1 MKAMRIGIDI
11 DEVLAP
17 FLPTMTR
24 WRSPQR
30 PLPAKYKYLYRDIY
44 DISEKES
51 VKLVRDFY
59 ESEEFVRM
67 PPIKYAVDAMTELK
81 KGNKLFIVTGRQ
93 EVVRDKTQMWIQENF
108 PGIFEDVIMT
118 NSYTSIEIPKADV
131 CKLLSIGLMIDDNFD
146 VCRDCLDKNV
156 AAVNFIGDPMY
167 PWCEESIISVRSWKT
182 VRDTLI
188 ESRETF

>member
-1 MKAMRIGIDI
+1 MKAIRIGIDI

-30 PLPAKYKYLYRDIY
+30 TLPPKYKYVYRDIY
-44 DISEKES
+44 DISESES

-59 ESEEFVRM
+59 ETDEFANM
-67 PPIKYAVDAMTELK
+67 PTIKYAVEAMTELK

-93 EVVRDKTQMWIQENF
+93 EVVRDKTQRWIQENF

-118 NSYTSIEIPKADV
+118 NSYTSIEVPKADV
-131 CKLLSIGLMIDDNFD
+131 CKLLNIGFMIDDNFD

-156 AAVNFIGDPMY
+156 SALNFIGDPVY
-167 PWCEESIISVRSWKT
+167 PWCDENIISVRSWKS
-182 VRDTLI
+182 VRDTLR